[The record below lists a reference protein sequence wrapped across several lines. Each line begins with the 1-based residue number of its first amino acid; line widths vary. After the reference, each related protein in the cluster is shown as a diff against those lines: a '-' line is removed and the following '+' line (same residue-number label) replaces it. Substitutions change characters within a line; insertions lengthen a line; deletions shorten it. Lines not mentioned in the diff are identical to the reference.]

1 MSGAAAMYLE
11 IIATG
16 IILLGLALTCY
27 CLIRLSVSYRV
38 VARYLDEHVPDQ
50 EHGDI
55 STNEQ

>member
-1 MSGAAAMYLE
+1 MYLE